1 MSLHE
6 SSADPWQTGNWRD
19 NGSQGRLTEHR
30 WVLECNNG
38 GSYIPLILSG
48 RHSNIN
54 SHQVLTVDGSLCPNV
69 DVRVIAAG
77 VSGRKV
83 PLQYHR
89 RPKSDT
95 VPPEYQAVFSPG
107 NAMQPYAGIRGS
119 LQRVAQRDLDTQV
132 SYTILYY

>member
-6 SSADPWQTGNWRD
+6 SSAGPWQTGNWRD

-38 GSYIPLILSG
+38 GSYIPLVLSG
-48 RHSNIN
+48 RHSNIS
-54 SHQVLTVDGSLCPNV
+54 SHQVLAVDRSLCPNV
-69 DVRVIAAG
+69 NVRVIAAE

-83 PLQYHR
+83 PLQHDR
-89 RPKSDT
+89 RPKSDM
-95 VPPEYQAVFSPG
+95 VSPEYQAVFSTG
-107 NAMQPYAGIRGS
+107 NAMQPYPGIGGS

-132 SYTILYY
+132 SHTILYY